1 MATMIRA
8 GRYEILGELGRGAM
22 GVVYRATDP
31 VIGRTVAVKTIRL
44 SEEGTGLSRPE
55 LLSRFQTEA
64 RAAGLLTH
72 PNIVVVYDAGEENG
86 LYYITMELIE
96 GKSLQALLD
105 SGHSFPVPRVL
116 RIMEQTCSALQFA
129 HERSIIHRDIKPA
142 NLMLTADDTV
152 KVTDF
157 GTAKILQFGTVQ
169 QTTHVMGT
177 PSYMSPE
184 QVKGRPVDGRS
195 DIFSLGVLLYEI
207 LTGEKPFPGQ
217 SITTVIYKIVNEEP
231 IPPRTLNPS
240 IHQGLSDIVMR
251 ALAKEPEVRYQS
263 CRELLEDLRNYRALI
278 PAERS
283 PDATLISPRSG
294 SPFPLGIAGGSPQV
308 TSLGDPNITPT
319 IRSLQN
325 RGTNPTQT
333 PIIRRTG
340 PVAPVEQPKKN
351 SPTLTIILALI
362 LVGVIAYGFNK
373 LRPEFQATR
382 ELNNRSRQESPVPA
396 TPAPKS
402 VPSDSEPAANPSPVG
417 TDQPNSPAI
426 VPAPS
431 PAPVKSDP
439 VPMPVNVV
447 EKKTSTPMASPEPKK
462 AQPTITAAAADYK
475 SQIEAALTDRA
486 MTGRVK
492 VAVTSNTITLTGK
505 LRPAEHSSLLHF
517 MRNAPANVHV
527 VDEISYDDTPLPAS
541 QNPDNS
547 GHPIPSNGNAAVH
560 VLTNV
565 IGAKATIF
573 GPSGRSVGT
582 CQTPCSFNDLSPAR
596 YSLQVQKEGYLQV
609 QTALELKTGD
619 SQDQKILLEALA
631 KGLYVSTRPDGADI
645 FINGDKQ
652 AGQTPTTLP
661 LASGSYN
668 LVLRLEGYEPY
679 VGQIQVKDNVQTAL
693 DLELKPRAGHVAWA
707 QVDTTPAG
715 AEILVDGISTG
726 QFSPSRVQIPSGTHT
741 IGLRLK
747 GYEFARRGIQAS
759 EGGTLNVNAT
769 LRSK

>member
-1 MATMIRA
+1 MATMVKA

-263 CRELLEDLRNYRALI
+263 CRELLEDLRNYRALA

-283 PDATLISPRSG
+283 PDATLISPRTNSA
-294 SPFPLGIAGGSPQV
+294 FPLGIAGGSPQS
-308 TSLGDPNITPT
+308 TPSGDPNITPT

-325 RGTNPTQT
+325 RGTGPTQT
-333 PIIRRTG
+333 PVIRRTG
-340 PVAPVEQPKKN
+340 PIAPVEEPKKN
-351 SPTLTIILALI
+351 SPTLTIVLALLLI
-362 LVGVIAYGFNK
+362 GVIVYGFNK

-382 ELNNRSRQESPVPA
+382 ELNNRSHQEYPVPV

-402 VPSDSEPAANPSPVG
+402 APSDSDSPAS
-417 TDQPNSPAI
+417 TDQPNSSAV

-431 PAPVKSDP
+431 PTPVKSDP
-439 VPMPVNVV
+439 VPTPVNVV
-447 EKKTSTPMASPEPKK
+447 EKKTSTPIASPEPKK
-462 AQPTITAAAADYK
+462 AEPSITAAAADYK
-475 SQIEAALTDRA
+475 RQIEAALTDRA

-492 VAVTSNTITLTGK
+492 VAATSNTITLTGK
-505 LRPAEHSSLLHF
+505 LRPAEHSALLHF

-541 QNPDNS
+541 QNADNS

-573 GPSGRSVGT
+573 GPSGRSAGT
-582 CQTPCSFNDLSPAR
+582 CQTPCSFNDLPPAR

-631 KGLYVSTRPDGADI
+631 KGLYVTTRPDGADI

-652 AGQTPTTLP
+652 SGQTPTTLP
-661 LASGSYN
+661 LAAGSYN

-715 AEILVDGISTG
+715 AEILIDGISTG

-741 IGLRLK
+741 IGLRMK

-759 EGGTLNVNAT
+759 EGGTVNVNAT